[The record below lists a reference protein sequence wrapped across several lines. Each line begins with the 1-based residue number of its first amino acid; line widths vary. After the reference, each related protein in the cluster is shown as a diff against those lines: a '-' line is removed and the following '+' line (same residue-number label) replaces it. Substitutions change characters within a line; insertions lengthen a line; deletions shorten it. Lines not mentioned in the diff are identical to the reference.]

1 LASAADFVK
10 EVFGKNEDPGLYR
23 WESGLAIGG
32 AMNETR
38 CRTDPVYGATARRR
52 VRRAP
57 APETRSASFRA
68 SAICILLLN
77 LAYVTPAMA
86 RGGHMHGM
94 GGFGGHEGHGVDA
107 GGGLLTPTY
116 VLITVSKITDAE
128 AFKGAL
134 RDLMA
139 AETPFGGRVAMDT
152 DKPIYWEGTA
162 AEHVVMIQFDNPDQA
177 QVWKSSDAFKSFD
190 TELHRSSE
198 STMQLVQGLPM
209 PAVHG
214 VGRGGRGRG
223 FDQKAFEPNV
233 KEYDQMLTK
242 MHGICKGC

>member
-1 LASAADFVK
+1 
-10 EVFGKNEDPGLYR
+10 
-23 WESGLAIGG
+23 
-32 AMNETR
+32 MNETR

-116 VLITVSKITDAE
+116 VLITVSKITDVE

-152 DKPIYWEGTA
+152 DKPIYWDWEGTA

-198 STMQLVQGLPM
+198 STMQLVQGLPT
-209 PAVHG
+209 PAARG
-214 VGRGGRGRG
+214 VGRGGRGRS
-223 FDQKAFEPNV
+223 FDQKAFEPNR
-233 KEYDQMLTK
+233 
-242 MHGICKGC
+242 C